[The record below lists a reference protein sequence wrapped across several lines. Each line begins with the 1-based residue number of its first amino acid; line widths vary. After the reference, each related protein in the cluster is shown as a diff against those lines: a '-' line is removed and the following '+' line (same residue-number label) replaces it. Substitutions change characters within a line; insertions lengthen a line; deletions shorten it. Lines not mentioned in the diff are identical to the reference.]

1 VVHDCSLKSAT
12 AIVVTA
18 GNGVVMLEWHVRHGI
33 EARDVS
39 CLEPGATLN
48 TMAAFDGLC
57 LPLFEIVEYE
67 TDAGT
72 LESAW
77 HFRQRSEVSCGFAG
91 LGQVRSGTAAWNET
105 PLAMVICGCVWHPVQ
120 SIFAGSLINAVWQ
133 LAHWN

>member
-1 VVHDCSLKSAT
+1 MKSAT
-12 AIVVTA
+12 CMA
-18 GNGVVMLEWHVRHGI
+18 GMAENGCLGVSWHVRHGI
-33 EARDVS
+33 EAFDVS
-39 CLEPGATLN
+39 CLEPGVTLN
-48 TMAAFDGLC
+48 TIAGFVGSC
-57 LPLFEIVEYE
+57 FPLFEVVEYE

-91 LGQVRSGTAAWNET
+91 LGQVRSGTAAWHET
-105 PLAMVICGCVWHPVQ
+105 PLAVVICACVWHPVQ